1 MYFKLAFKN
10 IKKSYK
16 NYVIYFLT
24 LIFGICIFYTFN
36 SIESQSVMMEL
47 NEQKQSAFMMAEQLI
62 GYFSVFI
69 AFVLGFLIVY
79 ANNYLIKRRKKEFGI
94 YMTLGMENG
103 SLSKMIFLE
112 TLFIGAISL
121 EIGVILGIMLSQALS
136 VLTAYM
142 FQVDLTK
149 FQFVFSPLGFKR
161 TVLCFSIIYLVV
173 LIFNFISV
181 RKIKLID
188 LLTAS
193 KRNEKPTIKNLWVSV
208 ILFLVSVGI
217 LGIAYYKV
225 IHDGIAFASFNALGL
240 PILLGCIGTFI
251 FFYSLTGFF
260 LKVIQGNK
268 KFYLIDLNMFVMK
281 QISSKINTTFVS
293 LSFICLMLFLA
304 ICTFS
309 GGLGINRAIN
319 ADLKD
324 LTKFDVTFW
333 SNSGENIET
342 LLKEK
347 NIDISN
353 IAKEDSNMVMY
364 DSGVKY
370 SNFLSKE
377 GMTAMKNYFPVA
389 NDNDILVIGENG
401 YNNTLKLLGKEPV
414 NLKENKYLAVGNI
427 DEMKKWVNE
436 SLENGNIDQMKKLVN
451 KSSENG
457 NIDQMKKLVNKSSEN
472 GKKINISGKTLE
484 PANKKY
490 ENINLYNF
498 TMKGDILIFVV
509 KDSLLE
515 GLKPVSSRFNM
526 MLKDNSN
533 TKEELES
540 IRDQLV
546 ESQVYSITKKEIY
559 DNAAGLGATM
569 AYLGIYLG
577 LIFIITSAVVLAIQQ
592 LTESTDNVERYRLL
606 KEIGVDQK
614 MINKAIFTQVGVY
627 FMLPLSLAIVH
638 SIVGLKIS
646 STIVGVFGN
655 ASIMPNIIIT
665 AIIFVIIYGGY
676 FLATYLGAKKNINE
690 RS

>member
-47 NEQKQSAFMMAEQLI
+47 NEQKQSAFMMAEQLM

-121 EIGVILGIMLSQALS
+121 GIGLVLGIMLSQALS

-268 KFYLIDLNMFVMK
+268 KFYLRDLNMFVMK

-333 SNSGENIET
+333 SNSGENIEN

-353 IAKEDSNMVMY
+353 IAKEESNMVMY
-364 DSGVKY
+364 DSKIKY

-389 NDNDILVIGENG
+389 NDNDILVIGEKG

-414 NLKENKYLAVGNI
+414 NLKENQYLAVGNI

-436 SLENGNIDQMKKLVN
+436 SLENG
-451 KSSENG
+451 
-457 NIDQMKKLVNKSSEN
+457 
-472 GKKINISGKTLE
+472 KKINISGKTLE
-484 PANKKY
+484 PENKKY

-509 KDSLLE
+509 NDSLLE

-533 TKEELES
+533 TKEELENV
-540 IRDQLV
+540 RDQLV

-646 STIVGVFGN
+646 SSIVGVFGN

>member
-121 EIGVILGIMLSQALS
+121 GIGVVLGIMLSQALS

-268 KFYLIDLNMFVMK
+268 KFYLRDLNMFVMK

-333 SNSGENIET
+333 SNSGENIEN

-414 NLKENKYLAVGNI
+414 NLKENQYLAVGNI

-436 SLENGNIDQMKKLVN
+436 SLENG
-451 KSSENG
+451 
-457 NIDQMKKLVNKSSEN
+457 
-472 GKKINISGKTLE
+472 KKINISGKTLE
-484 PANKKY
+484 TENKKY

-515 GLKPVSSRFNM
+515 VLKPVSSRFNM

-533 TKEELES
+533 TKEELENV
-540 IRDQLV
+540 RDQLV
-546 ESQVYSITKKEIY
+546 ESQVYSITKKEI
-559 DNAAGLGATM
+559 
-569 AYLGIYLG
+569 
-577 LIFIITSAVVLAIQQ
+577 
-592 LTESTDNVERYRLL
+592 
-606 KEIGVDQK
+606 
-614 MINKAIFTQVGVY
+614 
-627 FMLPLSLAIVH
+627 
-638 SIVGLKIS
+638 
-646 STIVGVFGN
+646 
-655 ASIMPNIIIT
+655 
-665 AIIFVIIYGGY
+665 
-676 FLATYLGAKKNINE
+676 
-690 RS
+690 

>member
-47 NEQKQSAFMMAEQLI
+47 NEQKQSAFMMAEQLM

-121 EIGVILGIMLSQALS
+121 GIGLVLGIMLSQALS

-208 ILFLVSVGI
+208 ILFLVSLGI
-217 LGIAYYKV
+217 LGTAYYKV

-268 KFYLIDLNMFVMK
+268 KFYLRDLNMFVMK

-333 SNSGENIET
+333 SNSGENIEN

-353 IAKEDSNMVMY
+353 IAKEESNMVMY

-389 NDNDILVIGENG
+389 NDNDILVIGEKG

-414 NLKENKYLAVGNI
+414 NLKENQYLAVGNI

-436 SLENGNIDQMKKLVN
+436 SLENG
-451 KSSENG
+451 
-457 NIDQMKKLVNKSSEN
+457 
-472 GKKINISGKTLE
+472 KKINISGKTLE
-484 PANKKY
+484 PENKKY

-509 KDSLLE
+509 KDSLIE

-533 TKEELES
+533 TKEELEEV
-540 IRDQLV
+540 RDQLV

-655 ASIMPNIIIT
+655 ASIMPNVIIT

-690 RS
+690 RA

>member
-121 EIGVILGIMLSQALS
+121 GIGVVLGIMLSQALS

-217 LGIAYYKV
+217 LGTAYYKV

-268 KFYLIDLNMFVMK
+268 KFYLRDLNMFVMK

-333 SNSGENIET
+333 SNSGENIEN

-364 DSGVKY
+364 DSEVKY
-370 SNFLSKE
+370 SDFLSKE

-389 NDNDILVIGENG
+389 NDNDTLVIGENG

-414 NLKENKYLAVGNI
+414 NLKENQYLAVGNI

-436 SLENGNIDQMKKLVN
+436 SLE
-451 KSSENG
+451 S
-457 NIDQMKKLVNKSSEN
+457 

-484 PANKKY
+484 STNKKY

-533 TKEELES
+533 TKEELENV
-540 IRDQLV
+540 RDQLV

>member
-121 EIGVILGIMLSQALS
+121 GIGVVLGIMLSQALS

-208 ILFLVSVGI
+208 ILFLVSLGI

-225 IHDGIAFASFNALGL
+225 IHDGIAFASFNVLGL

-268 KFYLIDLNMFVMK
+268 KFYLRDLNMFVMK

-333 SNSGENIET
+333 SNSGENIEK

-364 DSGVKY
+364 DSEVKY

-389 NDNDILVIGENG
+389 NDNDILVIGEKG

-414 NLKENKYLAVGNI
+414 NLKENQYLAVGNI

-436 SLENGNIDQMKKLVN
+436 SLENGNID
-451 KSSENG
+451 E
-457 NIDQMKKLVNKSSEN
+457 MKKLVNKSSEN
-472 GKKINISGKTLE
+472 GKNINISGKTLE

-540 IRDQLV
+540 IREQLV

>member
-47 NEQKQSAFMMAEQLI
+47 NEQKQSAFMMAEQLM

-121 EIGVILGIMLSQALS
+121 GIGLVLGIMLSQALS

-217 LGIAYYKV
+217 LGTAYYKV

-240 PILLGCIGTFI
+240 PILLGCIGTFV

-268 KFYLIDLNMFVMK
+268 KFYLRDLNMFVMK

-333 SNSGENIET
+333 SNSGENIEN

-364 DSGVKY
+364 DSKIKY

-414 NLKENKYLAVGNI
+414 NLKENQYLAVGNI

-436 SLENGNIDQMKKLVN
+436 SLENG
-451 KSSENG
+451 
-457 NIDQMKKLVNKSSEN
+457 
-472 GKKINISGKTLE
+472 KKINISGKTLE
-484 PANKKY
+484 PENKKY

-509 KDSLLE
+509 KDSLIE

-533 TKEELES
+533 TKEELENV
-540 IRDQLV
+540 RDQLV

-655 ASIMPNIIIT
+655 ASIMPNVIIT

-690 RS
+690 RA

>member
-121 EIGVILGIMLSQALS
+121 GIGVVLGIMLSQALS

-217 LGIAYYKV
+217 LVTAYYKV

-268 KFYLIDLNMFVMK
+268 KFYLRDLNMFVMK

-333 SNSGENIET
+333 SNSGENIEN

-347 NIDISN
+347 NIDLSN

-414 NLKENKYLAVGNI
+414 NLKENQYLAVGNI

-436 SLENGNIDQMKKLVN
+436 SLENGNM
-451 KSSENG
+451 
-457 NIDQMKKLVNKSSEN
+457 DQMKKLVNKSSEN

-515 GLKPVSSRFNM
+515 GLKPVSSRFNV

-533 TKEELES
+533 TKEELENV
-540 IRDQLV
+540 RDQLV

-592 LTESTDNVERYRLL
+592 LTESTDNIERYRLL

-655 ASIMPNIIIT
+655 ASIMPNVIIT

>member
-47 NEQKQSAFMMAEQLI
+47 NEQKQSAFMMAEQLM

-121 EIGVILGIMLSQALS
+121 GIGVVLGIMLSQALS

-217 LGIAYYKV
+217 LGTAYYKV
-225 IHDGIAFASFNALGL
+225 IHDGIAVASFNVLGL
-240 PILLGCIGTFI
+240 PIILGCVGTFI

-268 KFYLIDLNMFVMK
+268 KFYLRDLNMFVMK

-333 SNSGENIET
+333 SNSGENIEN

-370 SNFLSKE
+370 SNFLSKD
-377 GMTAMKNYFPVA
+377 GITAMKNYFPVA

-414 NLKENKYLAVGNI
+414 NLKENQYLAVGNI

-436 SLENGNIDQMKKLVN
+436 SLE
-451 KSSENG
+451 SG

-533 TKEELES
+533 KKEELENV
-540 IRDQLV
+540 RDQLV

>member
-121 EIGVILGIMLSQALS
+121 GIGVVLGIMLSQALS

-268 KFYLIDLNMFVMK
+268 KFYLRDLNMFVMK

-333 SNSGENIET
+333 SNSGENIEN

-414 NLKENKYLAVGNI
+414 NLKENQYLAVGNI

-436 SLENGNIDQMKKLVN
+436 SL
-451 KSSENG
+451 ENG

>member
-121 EIGVILGIMLSQALS
+121 GIGLVLGIMLSQALS

-208 ILFLVSVGI
+208 ILFLVSLGI

-268 KFYLIDLNMFVMK
+268 KFYLRDLNMFVMK

-333 SNSGENIET
+333 SNSGENIEK

-364 DSGVKY
+364 DSEVKY

-389 NDNDILVIGENG
+389 NDNDILVIGEKG

-414 NLKENKYLAVGNI
+414 NLKENQYLAVGNI

-436 SLENGNIDQMKKLVN
+436 SLENGNID
-451 KSSENG
+451 E
-457 NIDQMKKLVNKSSEN
+457 MKKLVNKSSEN
-472 GKKINISGKTLE
+472 GKNINISGKTLE

-655 ASIMPNIIIT
+655 ASIMPNVIIT

-690 RS
+690 RA

>member
-47 NEQKQSAFMMAEQLI
+47 NEQKQSAFMMAEQLM

-121 EIGVILGIMLSQALS
+121 GIGVVLGIMLSQGLS

-193 KRNEKPTIKNLWVSV
+193 KRNEKPTIKNLWISV

-225 IHDGIAFASFNALGL
+225 INDGIAFASFNALGL

-268 KFYLIDLNMFVMK
+268 KFYLRDLNMFVMK

-333 SNSGENIET
+333 SNSGENIEN
-342 LLKEK
+342 LLNEK

-353 IAKEDSNMVMY
+353 IAKEDSNIVMY
-364 DSGVKY
+364 DSKIKY
-370 SNFLSKE
+370 SSFLSKE

-414 NLKENKYLAVGNI
+414 NLKENQYLAVGNI

-436 SLENGNIDQMKKLVN
+436 SLENG
-451 KSSENG
+451 
-457 NIDQMKKLVNKSSEN
+457 
-472 GKKINISGKTLE
+472 KKINISGKTLE
-484 PANKKY
+484 PENKKY

-533 TKEELES
+533 TKEELEEV
-540 IRDQLV
+540 RDQLV

>member
-121 EIGVILGIMLSQALS
+121 GIGVVLGIMLSQALS

-268 KFYLIDLNMFVMK
+268 KFYLRDLNMFVMK

-333 SNSGENIET
+333 SNSGENIES

-364 DSGVKY
+364 DSEVKY
-370 SNFLSKE
+370 SDFLSKE

-414 NLKENKYLAVGNI
+414 NLKENQYLAVGNI

-436 SLENGNIDQMKKLVN
+436 SLE
-451 KSSENG
+451 S
-457 NIDQMKKLVNKSSEN
+457 

-498 TMKGDILIFVV
+498 TMKGDILILVV
-509 KDSLLE
+509 KDFLLE

-540 IRDQLV
+540 IREQLV

>member
-47 NEQKQSAFMMAEQLI
+47 NEQKQSAFMMAEQLM

-121 EIGVILGIMLSQALS
+121 GIGVVLGIMLSQALS

-161 TVLCFSIIYLVV
+161 TVLCFSIIYFVV

-193 KRNEKPTIKNLWVSV
+193 KRNEKPTIKNLWISV

-268 KFYLIDLNMFVMK
+268 KFYLRDLNMFVMK

-333 SNSGENIET
+333 SNSGENIEK

-389 NDNDILVIGENG
+389 NDNDILVIGEKG

-414 NLKENKYLAVGNI
+414 NLKENQYLAVGNI

-436 SLENGNIDQMKKLVN
+436 SLENGNM
-451 KSSENG
+451 
-457 NIDQMKKLVNKSSEN
+457 DQMKKLVNKSSEN

-515 GLKPVSSRFNM
+515 GLKPVSSRFNI

>member
-121 EIGVILGIMLSQALS
+121 GIGVILGIMLSQALS

-268 KFYLIDLNMFVMK
+268 KFYLRDLNMFVMK

-333 SNSGENIET
+333 SNSGENIEN

-414 NLKENKYLAVGNI
+414 NLKENQYLAVGNI

-436 SLENGNIDQMKKLVN
+436 SLENGNMDQMKKLVN
-451 KSSENG
+451 KSSE
-457 NIDQMKKLVNKSSEN
+457 E

-533 TKEELES
+533 TKEELENV
-540 IRDQLV
+540 RDQLV

>member
-121 EIGVILGIMLSQALS
+121 GIGVVLGIMLSQALS

-217 LGIAYYKV
+217 LGTAYYKV

-268 KFYLIDLNMFVMK
+268 KLYLRDLNMFVMK

-333 SNSGENIET
+333 SNSGENIEK

-353 IAKEDSNMVMY
+353 IAKEDSNMIMY
-364 DSGVKY
+364 DSKIKY

-414 NLKENKYLAVGNI
+414 NLKENQYLAVGNI

-436 SLENGNIDQMKKLVN
+436 SLENGNM
-451 KSSENG
+451 
-457 NIDQMKKLVNKSSEN
+457 DQMKKLVNKSSEN

>member
-121 EIGVILGIMLSQALS
+121 GIGVVLGIMLSQALS

-268 KFYLIDLNMFVMK
+268 KFYLRDLNMFVMK

-333 SNSGENIET
+333 SNSGENIEN

-353 IAKEDSNMVMY
+353 IAKEDSNMIMY

-389 NDNDILVIGENG
+389 NDNDILVIGEKG

-414 NLKENKYLAVGNI
+414 NLKENQYLAVGNI

-436 SLENGNIDQMKKLVN
+436 SL
-451 KSSENG
+451 
-457 NIDQMKKLVNKSSEN
+457 EN

-606 KEIGVDQK
+606 KEIGVDHK

>member
-94 YMTLGMENG
+94 YMTLGMENR

-121 EIGVILGIMLSQALS
+121 GIGVVLGIMLSQALS

-268 KFYLIDLNMFVMK
+268 KFYLRDLNMFVMK

-333 SNSGENIET
+333 SNSGENIEN

-370 SNFLSKE
+370 SSFLSKE

-414 NLKENKYLAVGNI
+414 NLKENQYLAVGNI

-451 KSSENG
+451 N
-457 NIDQMKKLVNKSSEN
+457 SSEN

-533 TKEELES
+533 TKEELENV
-540 IRDQLV
+540 RDQLV

-676 FLATYLGAKKNINE
+676 FLATYLGAKKNIDE
-690 RS
+690 KKLY

>member
-121 EIGVILGIMLSQALS
+121 GIGVVLGIMLSQALS

-193 KRNEKPTIKNLWVSV
+193 KRNEKPTIKNLWISV

-268 KFYLIDLNMFVMK
+268 KFYLRDLNMFVMK

-333 SNSGENIET
+333 SNSGENIEK

-353 IAKEDSNMVMY
+353 IAKEDSNMIMY

-389 NDNDILVIGENG
+389 NDNDILVIGEKG

-414 NLKENKYLAVGNI
+414 NLKENQYLAVGNI

-436 SLENGNIDQMKKLVN
+436 SLENGNM
-451 KSSENG
+451 
-457 NIDQMKKLVNKSSEN
+457 DQMKKLVNKSSEN

-533 TKEELES
+533 TKEELENV
-540 IRDQLV
+540 RDQLV

-690 RS
+690 RA

>member
-121 EIGVILGIMLSQALS
+121 GIGVILGIMLSQALS

-193 KRNEKPTIKNLWVSV
+193 KRNEKPTIKNLWISV

-268 KFYLIDLNMFVMK
+268 KFYLRDLNMFVMK

-333 SNSGENIET
+333 SNSGENIEK

-353 IAKEDSNMVMY
+353 IAKEDSNMIMY
-364 DSGVKY
+364 DSKIKY

-389 NDNDILVIGENG
+389 NDNDILVIGEKG

-414 NLKENKYLAVGNI
+414 NLKENQYLAVGNI

-436 SLENGNIDQMKKLVN
+436 SLENGNM
-451 KSSENG
+451 
-457 NIDQMKKLVNKSSEN
+457 DQMKKLVNKSSEN

-498 TMKGDILIFVV
+498 TMKGDILILVV

-665 AIIFVIIYGGY
+665 SIIFVIIYGGY

>member
-121 EIGVILGIMLSQALS
+121 GIGVVLGIMLSQALS

-193 KRNEKPTIKNLWVSV
+193 KRNEKPTIKNLWISV

-268 KFYLIDLNMFVMK
+268 KFYLRDLNMFVMK

-333 SNSGENIET
+333 SNSGENIEK

-364 DSGVKY
+364 DSVVKY

-401 YNNTLKLLGKEPV
+401 YNNTLKLLGKESV
-414 NLKENKYLAVGNI
+414 NLKENQYLAVGNI

-436 SLENGNIDQMKKLVN
+436 SL
-451 KSSENG
+451 ENG

-515 GLKPVSSRFNM
+515 VLKPVSSRFNM

>member
-47 NEQKQSAFMMAEQLI
+47 NEQKQSAFMMAEQLM

-121 EIGVILGIMLSQALS
+121 GIGVVLGIMLSQALS

-217 LGIAYYKV
+217 LGTAYYKV
-225 IHDGIAFASFNALGL
+225 IHDGIAVASFNVLGL
-240 PILLGCIGTFI
+240 PIILGCVGTFI

-268 KFYLIDLNMFVMK
+268 KFYLRDLNMFVMK

-333 SNSGENIET
+333 SNSGENIEN

-370 SNFLSKE
+370 SNFLSKD
-377 GMTAMKNYFPVA
+377 GITAMKNYFPVA

-414 NLKENKYLAVGNI
+414 NLKENQYLAVGNI

-436 SLENGNIDQMKKLVN
+436 SLE
-451 KSSENG
+451 SG

-533 TKEELES
+533 KKEELENVS
-540 IRDQLV
+540 DQLV

>member
-121 EIGVILGIMLSQALS
+121 GIGVVLGIMLSQALS

-217 LGIAYYKV
+217 LGTAYYKV

-268 KFYLIDLNMFVMK
+268 KFYLRDLNMFVMK

-333 SNSGENIET
+333 SNSGENIEK

-414 NLKENKYLAVGNI
+414 NLKENQYLAVGNI

-436 SLENGNIDQMKKLVN
+436 SLENGNM
-451 KSSENG
+451 
-457 NIDQMKKLVNKSSEN
+457 DQMKKLVNKSSEN

-515 GLKPVSSRFNM
+515 GLKPVSSRFNI

-690 RS
+690 RA

>member
-121 EIGVILGIMLSQALS
+121 GIGVILGIMLSQALS

-193 KRNEKPTIKNLWVSV
+193 KRNEKPTIKNLWISV

-268 KFYLIDLNMFVMK
+268 KFYLRDLNMFVMK

-333 SNSGENIET
+333 SNSGENIEK

-353 IAKEDSNMVMY
+353 IAKEDSNMIMY
-364 DSGVKY
+364 DSKIKY

-414 NLKENKYLAVGNI
+414 NLKENQYLAVGNI

-436 SLENGNIDQMKKLVN
+436 SLENGNM
-451 KSSENG
+451 
-457 NIDQMKKLVNKSSEN
+457 DQMKKLVNKSSEN

-533 TKEELES
+533 TKEELEEV
-540 IRDQLV
+540 RDQLV

>member
-121 EIGVILGIMLSQALS
+121 GIGVVLGIMLSQALS

-268 KFYLIDLNMFVMK
+268 KFYLRDLNMFVMK

-333 SNSGENIET
+333 SNSGENIEN

-364 DSGVKY
+364 DSKIKY
-370 SNFLSKE
+370 SSFLSKE

-414 NLKENKYLAVGNI
+414 NLKENQYLAVGNI

-457 NIDQMKKLVNKSSEN
+457 
-472 GKKINISGKTLE
+472 KKINISGKTLE
-484 PANKKY
+484 PENKKY

-533 TKEELES
+533 TKEELEEV
-540 IRDQLV
+540 RDQLV
-546 ESQVYSITKKEIY
+546 ESQIYSITKKEIY

>member
-121 EIGVILGIMLSQALS
+121 GIGVVLGIMLSQALS

-193 KRNEKPTIKNLWVSV
+193 KRNEKPTIKNLWISV

-268 KFYLIDLNMFVMK
+268 KFYLRDLNMFVMK

-333 SNSGENIET
+333 SNSGENIEN

-353 IAKEDSNMVMY
+353 IAKEDSNMIMY

-414 NLKENKYLAVGNI
+414 NLKENQYLAVGNI

-436 SLENGNIDQMKKLVN
+436 SLENGNM
-451 KSSENG
+451 
-457 NIDQMKKLVNKSSEN
+457 DQMKKLVNKSSEN

-533 TKEELES
+533 TKEELENV
-540 IRDQLV
+540 RDQLV

>member
-208 ILFLVSVGI
+208 ILFLVSLGI
-217 LGIAYYKV
+217 LGTAYYKV

-414 NLKENKYLAVGNI
+414 NLKKNQYLAVGNI

-436 SLENGNIDQMKKLVN
+436 SL
-451 KSSENG
+451 
-457 NIDQMKKLVNKSSEN
+457 EN

-646 STIVGVFGN
+646 SSIVGVFGN

>member
-47 NEQKQSAFMMAEQLI
+47 NEQKQSAFMMAEQLM

-121 EIGVILGIMLSQALS
+121 GIGLVLGIMLSQALS

-217 LGIAYYKV
+217 LGTAYYKV

-268 KFYLIDLNMFVMK
+268 KFYLRDLNMFVMK

-333 SNSGENIET
+333 SNSGENIEN

-414 NLKENKYLAVGNI
+414 NLKENQYLAVGNI

-436 SLENGNIDQMKKLVN
+436 SLENGNM
-451 KSSENG
+451 
-457 NIDQMKKLVNKSSEN
+457 DQMKKLVNKSSEN

-533 TKEELES
+533 TKEELENV
-540 IRDQLV
+540 RDQLV

>member
-47 NEQKQSAFMMAEQLI
+47 NEQKQSAFMMAEQLM

-121 EIGVILGIMLSQALS
+121 GIGVVLGIMLSQALS

-217 LGIAYYKV
+217 LGTAYYKV
-225 IHDGIAFASFNALGL
+225 IHDGIAVASFNVLGL
-240 PILLGCIGTFI
+240 PIVLGCVGTFI

-268 KFYLIDLNMFVMK
+268 KFYLRDLNMFVMK

-333 SNSGENIET
+333 SNSGENIEK

-401 YNNTLKLLGKEPV
+401 YNNTLKLLGKDPV
-414 NLKENKYLAVGNI
+414 NLKENQYLAVGNI

-436 SLENGNIDQMKKLVN
+436 SLENGNMDQMKEWAN
-451 KSSENG
+451 N
-457 NIDQMKKLVNKSSEN
+457 SSEN

-533 TKEELES
+533 KKEELENV
-540 IRDQLV
+540 RDQLV

-638 SIVGLKIS
+638 SIVGLKVS
-646 STIVGVFGN
+646 SFIVGVFGN

>member
-47 NEQKQSAFMMAEQLI
+47 NEQKQSAFMMAEQLM

-121 EIGVILGIMLSQALS
+121 GIGLVLGIMLSQALS

-268 KFYLIDLNMFVMK
+268 KFYLRDLNMFVMK

-333 SNSGENIET
+333 SNSGENIEK

-353 IAKEDSNMVMY
+353 IAKEDSNMIMY
-364 DSGVKY
+364 DSKIKY

-414 NLKENKYLAVGNI
+414 NLKENQYLAVGNI

-436 SLENGNIDQMKKLVN
+436 SL
-451 KSSENG
+451 ENG

-533 TKEELES
+533 TKEELENV
-540 IRDQLV
+540 RDQLV

-655 ASIMPNIIIT
+655 ASIMPNVIIT

>member
-121 EIGVILGIMLSQALS
+121 GIGVVLGIMLSQALS

-225 IHDGIAFASFNALGL
+225 IHDGIAFASFNVLGL

-268 KFYLIDLNMFVMK
+268 KFYLRDLNMFVMK

-333 SNSGENIET
+333 SNSGENIEN

-353 IAKEDSNMVMY
+353 IAKEDSNMIMY
-364 DSGVKY
+364 DSKIKY

-414 NLKENKYLAVGNI
+414 NLKENQYLAVGNI

-436 SLENGNIDQMKKLVN
+436 SLENGNM
-451 KSSENG
+451 
-457 NIDQMKKLVNKSSEN
+457 DQMKKLVNKSSEN

-509 KDSLLE
+509 KDSLPE

-533 TKEELES
+533 TKEELENV
-540 IRDQLV
+540 RDQLV

>member
-121 EIGVILGIMLSQALS
+121 GIGLVLGIMLSQALS

-208 ILFLVSVGI
+208 ILFLVSLGI

-225 IHDGIAFASFNALGL
+225 IHDGIAFASFNVLGL
-240 PILLGCIGTFI
+240 PIVLGCVGTFI

-268 KFYLIDLNMFVMK
+268 KFYLRDLNMFVMK

-333 SNSGENIET
+333 SNSGENIEN

-347 NIDISN
+347 NIDTSN

-364 DSGVKY
+364 DSKIKY

-414 NLKENKYLAVGNI
+414 NLKENQYLAVGNI

-436 SLENGNIDQMKKLVN
+436 SLENGNM
-451 KSSENG
+451 
-457 NIDQMKKLVNKSSEN
+457 DQMKKLVNKSSEN

-533 TKEELES
+533 TKEELEA

>member
-47 NEQKQSAFMMAEQLI
+47 NEQKQSAFMMAEQLM

-121 EIGVILGIMLSQALS
+121 GIGVVLGIMLSQALS

-193 KRNEKPTIKNLWVSV
+193 KRNENPTIKNLWVSV

-217 LGIAYYKV
+217 LVTAYYKV

-268 KFYLIDLNMFVMK
+268 KFYLRDLNMFVMK

-333 SNSGENIET
+333 SNSGENIEK

-364 DSGVKY
+364 DSEVKY

-389 NDNDILVIGENG
+389 NDNDILVIGEKG

-414 NLKENKYLAVGNI
+414 NLKENQYLAVGNI

-436 SLENGNIDQMKKLVN
+436 SLENGNM
-451 KSSENG
+451 
-457 NIDQMKKLVNKSSEN
+457 DQMKKLVNKSSEN

>member
-47 NEQKQSAFMMAEQLI
+47 NEQKQSAFMMAEQLM

-121 EIGVILGIMLSQALS
+121 GIGLVLGIMLSQALS

-217 LGIAYYKV
+217 LGTAYYKV

-268 KFYLIDLNMFVMK
+268 KFYLRDLNMFVMK

-333 SNSGENIET
+333 SNSGENIEN

-364 DSGVKY
+364 DSRVKY

-414 NLKENKYLAVGNI
+414 NLKENQYLAVGNI

-436 SLENGNIDQMKKLVN
+436 NL
-451 KSSENG
+451 
-457 NIDQMKKLVNKSSEN
+457 EN

-484 PANKKY
+484 PENKKY

-498 TMKGDILIFVV
+498 TMKCDILIFVV

-533 TKEELES
+533 TKEELENV
-540 IRDQLV
+540 RDQLV

-655 ASIMPNIIIT
+655 ASIMPNVIIT

-690 RS
+690 RA

>member
-16 NYVIYFLT
+16 NYIIYFLT
-24 LIFGICIFYTFN
+24 LIFGVCIFYTFN
-36 SIESQSVMMEL
+36 SIESQSIMMDL
-47 NEQKQSAFMMAEQLI
+47 NEQKKAAFEMAEAFM

-79 ANNYLIKRRKKEFGI
+79 ANNYLIKRRKKEFGV

-103 SLSKMIFLE
+103 TLSRMIFLE
-112 TLFIGAISL
+112 TLLIGAISL
-121 EIGVILGIMLSQALS
+121 GIGLILGIILSQALS

-149 FQFVFSPLGFKR
+149 FQFVFSPSGFKK
-161 TVLCFSIIYLVV
+161 TVLCFSVIYLVV

-193 KRNEKPTIKNLWVSV
+193 RRNEKPTIKNLWVSV
-208 ILFLVSVGI
+208 ILFLVSVGM
-217 LGIAYYKV
+217 LGTAYYKV
-225 IHDGIAFASFNALGL
+225 IHDGIAVASFNVLGL
-240 PILLGCIGTFI
+240 PIVLGCVGTFI

-268 KFYLIDLNMFVMK
+268 RFYLRDLNMFVMK

-309 GGLGINRAIN
+309 GGLGINKALN

-324 LTKFDVTFW
+324 LSQFDTTCW
-333 SNSGENIET
+333 SNSGENIEN

-347 NIDISN
+347 NIDISSV
-353 IAKEDSNMVMY
+353 AKEDSNIIMY

-370 SNFLSKE
+370 SSFLSEE
-377 GMTAMKNYFPVA
+377 GMYAMRNYFPIA
-389 NDNDILVIGENG
+389 HDDNVLVIGEEG
-401 YNNTLKLLGKEPV
+401 YNDTLKMLGKETV
-414 NLKENKYLAVGNI
+414 NLKKNQYLAIGNI
-427 DEMKKWVNE
+427 LDMQKWVNN
-436 SLENGNIDQMKKLVN
+436 SLEA
-451 KSSENG
+451 
-457 NIDQMKKLVNKSSEN
+457 

-484 PANKKY
+484 PANKRY
-490 ENINLYNF
+490 EDVTLYDC
-498 TMKGDILIFVV
+498 TMKADILIFVV
-509 KDSLLE
+509 NDSLLE
-515 GLKPVSSRFNM
+515 GLKPISSRFNI

-533 TKEELES
+533 TKEELEG

-546 ESQVYSITKKEIY
+546 DSEVYSITKEEIY

-592 LTESTDNVERYRLL
+592 LTESTDNIERYKLL

-614 MINKAIFTQVGVY
+614 MINKAVFTQVGIY

-638 SIVGLKIS
+638 AIVGLKVS
-646 STIVGVFGN
+646 SHIVEMFGN
-655 ASIMPNIIIT
+655 ASIMPNIIMT
-665 AIIFVIIYGGY
+665 AVVLIVIYGGY

>member
-121 EIGVILGIMLSQALS
+121 GIGVVLGIMLSQALS

-217 LGIAYYKV
+217 LVTAYYKV

-268 KFYLIDLNMFVMK
+268 KFYLRDLNMFVMK

-333 SNSGENIET
+333 SNSGENIEN
-342 LLKEK
+342 LLNEK

-414 NLKENKYLAVGNI
+414 NLKENQYLAVGNI

-436 SLENGNIDQMKKLVN
+436 SLESGNIDQMKKLVN
-451 KSSENG
+451 KSSE
-457 NIDQMKKLVNKSSEN
+457 E

-533 TKEELES
+533 TKEELENV
-540 IRDQLV
+540 RDQLV

>member
-121 EIGVILGIMLSQALS
+121 GIGVVLGIMLSQALS

-268 KFYLIDLNMFVMK
+268 KFYLRDLNMFVMK

-333 SNSGENIET
+333 SNSGENIEN

-457 NIDQMKKLVNKSSEN
+457 
-472 GKKINISGKTLE
+472 KKINISGKTLE

-498 TMKGDILIFVV
+498 TMKGDILILVV

>member
-121 EIGVILGIMLSQALS
+121 GIGVVLGIMLSQALS

-268 KFYLIDLNMFVMK
+268 KFYLRDLNMFVMK

-333 SNSGENIET
+333 SNSGENIES

-347 NIDISN
+347 NIDTSN
-353 IAKEDSNMVMY
+353 IAEEDSNMVMY
-364 DSGVKY
+364 DSKIKY
-370 SNFLSKE
+370 SSFLSKD
-377 GMTAMKNYFPVA
+377 GMTAMKNYFPVV
-389 NDNDILVIGENG
+389 NDNDTLVIGENG

-414 NLKENKYLAVGNI
+414 NLKENQYLAVGNI

-436 SLENGNIDQMKKLVN
+436 SLE
-451 KSSENG
+451 S
-457 NIDQMKKLVNKSSEN
+457 
-472 GKKINISGKTLE
+472 GKKINISEKILE

-509 KDSLLE
+509 KDFLLE

-533 TKEELES
+533 TKEELDNV
-540 IRDQLV
+540 RDQLV

>member
-121 EIGVILGIMLSQALS
+121 GIGVVLGIILSQALS

-268 KFYLIDLNMFVMK
+268 KFYLRDLNMFVMK

-333 SNSGENIET
+333 SNSGENIEN

-364 DSGVKY
+364 DSEVKY

-401 YNNTLKLLGKEPV
+401 YNNTLKLLGKESV
-414 NLKENKYLAVGNI
+414 NLKENQYLAVGNI

-436 SLENGNIDQMKKLVN
+436 SLE
-451 KSSENG
+451 SG

-526 MLKDNSN
+526 MLKDNFN
-533 TKEELES
+533 TKEELEA

-577 LIFIITSAVVLAIQQ
+577 LIFIITSAVVLSIQQ

-646 STIVGVFGN
+646 SSIVGVFGN

>member
-121 EIGVILGIMLSQALS
+121 GIGVILGIMLSQALS

-217 LGIAYYKV
+217 LGTAYYKV

-268 KFYLIDLNMFVMK
+268 KFYLRDLNMFVMK

-333 SNSGENIET
+333 SNSGENIEN

-364 DSGVKY
+364 DSEVKY

-389 NDNDILVIGENG
+389 NDNDILVIGEKG

-436 SLENGNIDQMKKLVN
+436 SL
-451 KSSENG
+451 ENG

-533 TKEELES
+533 TKEELEA

-676 FLATYLGAKKNINE
+676 FLATYLGAKKNVNE